1 MLRVRTIAGP
11 VVFGAWVLS
20 AVACNRAITAP
31 REGNARPV
39 TLADFARRVQEDQV
53 DAEDAAVLAAAVGN
67 LQEDPDTPTVWFD
80 AFDDREVLHPARP
93 GDVVIVDSL
102 VGHVNGRP
110 IFADEFLEPIE
121 DRLMRAAAEH
131 RGPALERML
140 EFIIPE
146 WLQETVLHELPL
158 AASDARRPEPRRR
171 TGTVGPVRVAGV
183 AGRVTGRTLGADG
196 FLEPVEDRR
205 LRAADGHR
213 GSDLDRMFE
222 FIITEWLQETVLN
235 ELILAE
241 SEASLTE
248 QEQMG
253 LFAMLNRAYD
263 EEIRKGG
270 GTKSGAERRRQREG
284 DELDQYLGKQK
295 DLVLID
301 RIRMAKIQP
310 RVVVTWRD
318 VEREYQRYYE
328 DFNPAATVTL
338 ARIRINTETEAA
350 LIENVTRRLAA
361 GESFA
366 VIAEELGFR
375 DGGRLKPLEAGPGG
389 ITDIE
394 VSPEMKEALTGL
406 VAGDTSPPFQLGS
419 GTLWLHVVA
428 LEQPRSRSIYD
439 PDVQMRLKSAIRL
452 QRSQIEWKRYT
463 DSLLKDGVHDDLER
477 MADRLFEIARS
488 RYAR

>member
-110 IFADEFLEPIE
+110 IFADEFLVPIE
-121 DRLMRAAAEH
+121 DRLLRAAEEH
-131 RGPALERML
+131 RG
-140 EFIIPE
+140 
-146 WLQETVLHELPL
+146 V
-158 AASDARRPEPRRR
+158 
-171 TGTVGPVRVAGV
+171 
-183 AGRVTGRTLGADG
+183 
-196 FLEPVEDRR
+196 
-205 LRAADGHR
+205 
-213 GSDLDRMFE
+213 DLDRTFQ
-222 FIITEWLQETVLN
+222 FIITKWLRETILN

>member
-1 MLRVRTIAGP
+1 M
-11 VVFGAWVLS
+11 LS

-31 REGNARPV
+31 RDDDARPV
-39 TLADFARRVQEDQV
+39 TLSDFVNRVQEDQV
-53 DAEDAAVLAAAVGN
+53 ESEDAAVLAAVIGN
-67 LQEDPDTPTVWFD
+67 LEEDPDTPIVWFNE
-80 AFDDREVLHPARP
+80 FDGREVLYPARP
-93 GDVVIVDSL
+93 GDAVIVDSL

-121 DRLMRAAAEH
+121 DRLLRAAEEH
-131 RGPALERML
+131 RGVDLERT
-140 EFIIPE
+140 F
-146 WLQETVLHELPL
+146 Q
-158 AASDARRPEPRRR
+158 S
-171 TGTVGPVRVAGV
+171 
-183 AGRVTGRTLGADG
+183 
-196 FLEPVEDRR
+196 
-205 LRAADGHR
+205 
-213 GSDLDRMFE
+213 
-222 FIITEWLQETVLN
+222 IITEWLRQTVLN

-241 SEASLTE
+241 SEASLSE

-253 LFAMLNRAYD
+253 LFALLNRVYD

-301 RIRMAKIQP
+301 RIRLAKIQP

-318 VEREYQRYYE
+318 IEREYQRRYE

-338 ARIRINTETEAA
+338 ARIRANTQTQAA
-350 LIENVTRRLAA
+350 LIEDVTNRLAA

-366 VIAEELGFR
+366 VIAEELGFG
-375 DGGRLKPLEAGPGG
+375 DGGLWETFEAGPGG

-394 VSPEMKEALTGL
+394 VSPIMKEALTGL

-419 GTLWLHVVA
+419 GTLWLHVVS

-439 PDVQMRLKSAIRL
+439 PGVQMGLDNAIRS
-452 QRSQIEWKRYT
+452 QRSQIEWQRYI
-463 DSLLKDGVHDDLER
+463 DSLLEDGVHDDLEQ
-477 MADRLFEIARS
+477 MADRLFDIARS
-488 RYAR
+488 RYGR

>member
-1 MLRVRTIAGP
+1 MLRARTIAGSF
-11 VVFGAWVLS
+11 VFGAWLLS
-20 AVACNRAITAP
+20 AAACNRAITAP
-31 REGNARPV
+31 RDGDARPV
-39 TLADFARRVQEDQV
+39 TLADFAHRVQGDQV
-53 DAEDAAVLAAAVGN
+53 DAEDAAVLAAALGN
-67 LQEDPDTPTVWFD
+67 DDEDPNTPIVWFGE
-80 AFDDREVLHPARP
+80 FNDREVLHPTRP
-93 GDVVIVDSL
+93 GDTVIVDSL

-121 DRLMRAAAEH
+121 DRLMRAADEH
-131 RGPALERML
+131 RGP
-140 EFIIPE
+140 
-146 WLQETVLHELPL
+146 
-158 AASDARRPEPRRR
+158 
-171 TGTVGPVRVAGV
+171 
-183 AGRVTGRTLGADG
+183 
-196 FLEPVEDRR
+196 
-205 LRAADGHR
+205 
-213 GSDLDRMFE
+213 DLDRMFE

-301 RIRMAKIQP
+301 RIRMAKIYP

-318 VEREYQRYYE
+318 IEREYQRHYE
-328 DFNPAATVTL
+328 NYNPAATVTL
-338 ARIRINTETEAA
+338 ARIRVNTQTQAP
-350 LIENVTRRLAA
+350 LIEDVTYRLAA

-366 VIAEELGFR
+366 VIAEELGFD
-375 DGGRLKPLEAGPGG
+375 DGGLWETFEAGPGG

-394 VSPEMKEALTGL
+394 VSPAMKEALTGL

-419 GTLWLHVVA
+419 RTLWLHVVS
-428 LEQPRSRSIYD
+428 LEQPQSRSIYD
-439 PDVQMRLKSAIRL
+439 PGVQIGLRNAIRS
-452 QRSQIEWKRYT
+452 QRSQIEWQRYI
-463 DSLLKDGVHDDLER
+463 DSLLEDGVHDDLEQ
-477 MADRLFEIARS
+477 MAERLFEIAMA
-488 RYAR
+488 RYGR

>member
-1 MLRVRTIAGP
+1 M
-11 VVFGAWVLS
+11 
-20 AVACNRAITAP
+20 TAP
-31 REGNARPV
+31 REGSARPV
-39 TLADFARRVQEDQV
+39 TLADFAAKIPDDQV
-53 DAEDAAVLAAAVGN
+53 NAEDAVVLAAAIGD
-67 LQEDPDTPTVWFD
+67 LQDDSDAPIIWFD
-80 AFDDREVLHPARP
+80 DFNDREVLHPTRP
-93 GDVVIVDSL
+93 GESVIVDSL

-121 DRLMRAAAEH
+121 DRLLRASEQH
-131 RGPALERML
+131 SGVDLEQTFQR
-140 EFIIPE
+140 IINE
-146 WLQETVLHELPL
+146 WL
-158 AASDARRPEPRRR
+158 R
-171 TGTVGPVRVAGV
+171 
-183 AGRVTGRTLGADG
+183 
-196 FLEPVEDRR
+196 
-205 LRAADGHR
+205 
-213 GSDLDRMFE
+213 
-222 FIITEWLQETVLN
+222 ETVLN

-338 ARIRINTETEAA
+338 ARIRVSTETQAA
-350 LIENVTRRLAA
+350 LIEDVTRSLAA

-366 VIAEELGFR
+366 AIAEELGFR

-463 DSLLKDGVHDDLER
+463 DSLLKDGVHDDLEQ